1 MKKPP
6 GGAPEHRN
14 HTGREAMLAR
24 IRSAVVAG
32 ASGTPD
38 GPVPR
43 DYSRKGTRQP
53 GSEEVLELLVDRLVD
68 YRAEVTVL
76 TAARLSAAVDT
87 ALGQARSVVVPP
99 GLSEAAVRGA
109 ESGGRAVVVDGRPD
123 TLSARELDAVDAAVI
138 GATVAIAV
146 TGTIVL
152 SGRADEGRRAISL
165 VPDLLVVVLRPDQ
178 VVETVPEG
186 LRLLSPTAPLTMI
199 SGPSATS
206 DIELSRVEG
215 VHGPRS
221 LHVLIVR

>member
-1 MKKPP
+1 M
-6 GGAPEHRN
+6 
-14 HTGREAMLAR
+14 
-24 IRSAVVAG
+24 
-32 ASGTPD
+32 
-38 GPVPR
+38 
-43 DYSRKGTRQP
+43 
-53 GSEEVLELLVDRLVD
+53 
-68 YRAEVTVL
+68 
-76 TAARLSAAVDT
+76 
-87 ALGQARSVVVPP
+87 
-99 GLSEAAVRGA
+99 
-109 ESGGRAVVVDGRPD
+109 VVDGRPD